1 MPKDIFAK
9 LGEHEALHQALIDG
23 ETSGPSEAFDRKAFQ
38 AEMRAK
44 HARPRQPLKGHA
56 DSARRS

>member
-23 ETSGPSEAFDRKAFQ
+23 ETSGPSEALDRKAFQ

-44 HARPRQPLKGHA
+44 HANR
-56 DSARRS
+56 